1 MSKHRT
7 SGARRRTGVSL
18 LKGGGHRA
26 ISVIIPTLN
35 EEKLLAGCL
44 AQFTPEF
51 RERFN
56 IEVIVSDGNSHDNTI
71 GIAASYA
78 DKLAVHQDETRRQ
91 TISEGRNRGAT
102 ISEGAVLVFVNADTR
117 FADIYHFF
125 ERISIR
131 FSIDPSLA
139 ALAVNVR
146 IFPEERQL
154 VDRLFH
160 SFFNNYVR
168 FLNAIGIGAGRG
180 ECQIVRR
187 SAFESI
193 SGYNKEF
200 AAGEDFDLYNRISE
214 FGKVSY
220 DAKLLIFESP
230 RRYRKYGY
238 PRVYLDWIRNGLA
251 TFFSKKASSQVWE
264 EVR

>member
-7 SGARRRTGVSL
+7 SGTRRRSPASMLSGAGRKT
-18 LKGGGHRA
+18 

-44 AQFTPEF
+44 EQFTPEI
-51 RERFN
+51 RERFS

-71 GIAASYA
+71 GIAAAFA

-91 TISEGRNRGAT
+91 TISEGRNRGAA

-117 FADIYHFF
+117 FAETYRFF
-125 ERISIR
+125 ERITIR
-131 FSIDPSLA
+131 FSIDASLA

-146 IFPEERQL
+146 IFPEEQKL

-187 SAFESI
+187 TAFKSV
-193 SGYNKEF
+193 SGYNKDF

-220 DAKLLIFESP
+220 DSKLLIYESP

-238 PRVYLDWIRNGLA
+238 ARVYLDWIRNGVA
-251 TFFSKKASSQVWE
+251 TFFSKKPSSEVWE